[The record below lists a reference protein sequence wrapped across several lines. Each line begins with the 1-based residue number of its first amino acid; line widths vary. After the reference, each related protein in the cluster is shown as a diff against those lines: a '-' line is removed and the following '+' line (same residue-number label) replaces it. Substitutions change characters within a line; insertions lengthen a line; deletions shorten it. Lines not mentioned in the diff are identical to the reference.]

1 MIRLA
6 LLADL
11 HFGEGTPEAAEA
23 LREDVLAHDPSALLV
38 AGDLTRRARAR
49 EFAAARDFLSRFDRP
64 TLVVPGNHDIPRG
77 DLWRRFTNPRAAW
90 IEAGLPLADGDLVVG
105 QWAVLALD
113 TVRRAHT
120 HLDWSAGGVSRAQM
134 AALPERLAA
143 LGNRRALLLCHH
155 PLRHPPGLAHRQRP
169 RRADMALG
177 VLGRLGVEGVLSGHL
192 HVSTRLPGTPD
203 QIIAPTALSPRVK
216 GTPNGWTLLELH
228 DTVDATTREWSGT
241 AWSARRL

>member
-23 LREDVLAHDPSALLV
+23 LREDVLAHRPSALLV
-38 AGDLTRRARAR
+38 AGDLTRRARPR
-49 EFAAARDFLSRFDRP
+49 EFAAARDFLARFHLP
-64 TLVVPGNHDIPRG
+64 ALVVPGNHDIPRG

-90 IEAGLPLADGDLVVG
+90 SEAGLPIADGELVVG
-105 QWAVLALD
+105 DWAVLALD
-113 TVRRAHT
+113 TVRRAHP

-134 AALPERLAA
+134 AALPERLA
-143 LGNRRALLLCHH
+143 GVGKRRALLLCHH
-155 PLRHPPGLAHRQRP
+155 PLRHPPGLRHRQRP
-169 RRADMALG
+169 RRADLALG
-177 VLGRLGVEGVLSGHL
+177 VLARIGVEAVLSGHL
-192 HVSTRLPGTPD
+192 HVSAHLPGNPA
-203 QIIAPTALSPRVK
+203 QIIAPTALSPRLK

-228 DTVDATTREWSGT
+228 DTLGATTREWSGA